1 MKPLTLTAAQ
11 QRRLE
16 RLARDAER
24 TPKAMLKFVL
34 RDGFDACEEDVRES
48 LAADAEFAAG
58 KAVTHKEAMR
68 RARAAIESRAGKHKQ
83 AA

>member
-1 MKPLTLTAAQ
+1 MKPLALTPAQ
-11 QRRLE
+11 QRRLV
-16 RLARDAER
+16 RLARDAGR
-24 TPKAMLKFVL
+24 TPKTMLNFVL

-48 LAADAEFAAG
+48 RAADAEFAAG
-58 KAVTHKEAMR
+58 KGVAHKEAMK

>member
-1 MKPLTLTAAQ
+1 MALTPAQ

-16 RLARDAER
+16 RLAREAGR

-34 RDGFDACEEDVRES
+34 RDGFEACEEDVRES
-48 LAADAEFAAG
+48 VAADAEFAAG
-58 KAVTHKEAMR
+58 KGVPHREAMR
-68 RARAAIESRAGKHKQ
+68 RARAAIESRASKHKQ